1 MHDDDDDGETGSVVL
16 CTMPNTSACLSSSSA
31 TPSFKCA
38 HAPWTSLA
46 PSLPHHHPVPLP
58 PSLSNKDFLERLQ
71 PLPNDIQRSFHLMRE
86 LDKDATELH
95 MYVLRRKSEE
105 GEDGREGGREGED

>member
-1 MHDDDDDGETGSVVL
+1 
-16 CTMPNTSACLSSSSA
+16 
-31 TPSFKCA
+31 
-38 HAPWTSLA
+38 
-46 PSLPHHHPVPLP
+46 
-58 PSLSNKDFLERLQ
+58 
-71 PLPNDIQRSFHLMRE
+71 MRE